1 MIIVDY
7 SGISIAQVFSMKLDF
22 QENVL
27 RHMILNSL
35 RMYNVKYRDEY
46 GQMVIALDGGAAW
59 RKAIYPEYKAHRAK
73 GRAASGLDWPEFF
86 RVLNIIE
93 EEIRQNLPYKMV
105 GVKGCEADDVIATLA
120 ESTQEFG
127 KNEPVMIISSDHDFV
142 QLHRFK
148 NVSQFS
154 PLTRK
159 RIKERDPVRQL
170 REKILRGDGG
180 DGVPNVLS
188 ANDTFTTGKRQN
200 VLSSKKV
207 DNWIANWDKLDQVTP
222 NDVQQRFLRNQAM
235 IDLSRI
241 PETIKLEILN
251 TYEAT
256 VPARSNVL
264 NYLISK
270 RCAQLIECAEEF
282 NPHEHPTRST

>member
-59 RKAIYPEYKAHRAK
+59 RREIYPHYKAQRAK
-73 GRAASGLDWPEFF
+73 GRAESGLNWAEFF

-93 EEIRQNLPYKMV
+93 QEIRENLPYRMV
-105 GVKGCEADDVIATLA
+105 GVRGCEADDVIATIVD
-120 ESTQEFG
+120 STQEFG
-127 KNEPVMIISSDHDFV
+127 KNEPVMIISSDHDFI
-142 QLHRFK
+142 QLQKYK

-159 RIKERDPVRQL
+159 LIKERDPVKAL

-188 ANDTFTTGKRQN
+188 PDDTFITGARQRTLQSKRVNEFVAAWNRLPEVMDAATLKNFQ
-200 VLSSKKV
+200 
-207 DNWIANWDKLDQVTP
+207 
-222 NDVQQRFLRNQAM
+222 RNQAM
-235 IDLSRI
+235 IDMSKI
-241 PETIKLEILN
+241 PEPVRLEILN
-251 TYEAT
+251 TFEA
-256 VPARSNVL
+256 VKPAKSNVL

-282 NPHEHPTRST
+282 NPHDPKKTS